1 MKERGDLL
9 SEDISSINN
18 AELEKELLENQSM
31 NIIYRKDTNDGLKEI
46 RDLYKGLNKSNK
58 IEKETIFIKQN
69 NEIINNMKHDKNSK
83 EQVFE
88 KAFLYFIDN
97 EKIKEIIQSINE
109 NLENILSI
117 SFEDMNIIQR
127 CSFFNK
133 FKSLDTIFK
142 QILEKTKNNEKILK
156 LINNKNKR
164 GYNALHYSVIRGN
177 YEIYNYLIK
186 QGADITIQTNSG
198 YDILI
203 LACQYKRTY
212 IFIEIIKNKIIKQ
225 KLNFEVLFD
234 IKDKN
239 NATLLH
245 WSAFSDY
252 IFGVRFILN
261 HFKKDKNNFK
271 FINYINYKDNN
282 NMTALQYAL
291 MNNSKNVIFEL
302 ALLENL
308 ELNSQDNEGR
318 TCYDY
323 SKAMNNKV
331 FYSIIKMKNYKS
343 NIIKGIIFFLL
354 LIIFNI
360 LVYFIIMPIINIY
373 YLKIIQLS
381 LNLILIIILVF
392 VKCIIN
398 PGLKKGSS
406 EEFNNFMFKINKN
419 EICSITNEIN
429 KYCLYCSI
437 KREKSEIK
445 HCPLCD
451 CCVENFLKHD
461 IFLNKCIGAKN
472 FWLFIIYKII
482 FLIYFLYFIV
492 IGFFIIMIDINE
504 NDEVTIPLI
513 DLSFFYDKN
522 KIIICSIIVTFFL
535 IIILIFRIGDF
546 LILLY
551 RNKELLIQ

>member
-1 MKERGDLL
+1 M
-9 SEDISSINN
+9 
-18 AELEKELLENQSM
+18 
-31 NIIYRKDTNDGLKEI
+31 
-46 RDLYKGLNKSNK
+46 
-58 IEKETIFIKQN
+58 
-69 NEIINNMKHDKNSK
+69 
-83 EQVFE
+83 
-88 KAFLYFIDN
+88 
-97 EKIKEIIQSINE
+97 
-109 NLENILSI
+109 
-117 SFEDMNIIQR
+117 
-127 CSFFNK
+127 
-133 FKSLDTIFK
+133 
-142 QILEKTKNNEKILK
+142 
-156 LINNKNKR
+156 
-164 GYNALHYSVIRGN
+164 
-177 YEIYNYLIK
+177 IK

-323 SKAMNNKV
+323 SKAMNNKA

-360 LVYFIIMPIINIY
+360 LVYFIIMPIINI
-373 YLKIIQLS
+373 
-381 LNLILIIILVF
+381 
-392 VKCIIN
+392 
-398 PGLKKGSS
+398 
-406 EEFNNFMFKINKN
+406 
-419 EICSITNEIN
+419 
-429 KYCLYCSI
+429 
-437 KREKSEIK
+437 
-445 HCPLCD
+445 
-451 CCVENFLKHD
+451 
-461 IFLNKCIGAKN
+461 
-472 FWLFIIYKII
+472 
-482 FLIYFLYFIV
+482 
-492 IGFFIIMIDINE
+492 
-504 NDEVTIPLI
+504 
-513 DLSFFYDKN
+513 
-522 KIIICSIIVTFFL
+522 
-535 IIILIFRIGDF
+535 
-546 LILLY
+546 
-551 RNKELLIQ
+551 